1 MTVIAGP
8 AITPTGNGL
17 IYFSDPGNKKSYSST
32 ENLYPTS
39 ENWGLMLTSSTPSP
53 YYQVSAGGPDGGA
66 YYVTTVTNT
75 VSSNYWFEWGNTV
88 SLNAG
93 DTVTQTFHI
102 RPITTSSGTLQT
114 AALQFWTGAGR
125 AWTTT
130 RYVQFTLGTTASVL
144 SYSFGTSTGSIS
156 VLDNGW
162 YRISQTAIADQ
173 AGYSGMSL
181 FLSGA
186 VGFNTGTIY
195 HFAAAQIEKNPQFT
209 GYTPTY
215 GTAITR
221 GTGLSDLSLT
231 SSTLS
236 TFVNGNAVYYPANGG
251 YLNLGPAN
259 YVSNNITNYAYI
271 NTPLSGTRFSA
282 TSDFTISTWFN
293 FGNNFSTLTNVMG
306 TLAGSLYFNGWGL
319 QWFGN
324 TTTYQISTW
333 VRTSVGIV
341 GCYNAYDSAGPGDGY
356 NCNTSTW
363 YNATMVYSTINAYHA
378 IYVNGQLA
386 NIANPPLTTGT
397 FVVTNPNF
405 NIGSS
410 NGSGGGATQVPF
422 PGSFGP
428 TQVYNRMLS
437 SDEIQQNFNA
447 FRGRYGI

>member
-1 MTVIAGP
+1 MTIIAGP
-8 AITPTGNGL
+8 VISSGL
-17 IYFSDPGNKKSYSST
+17 IYFSDPGNKKSYNPS
-32 ENLYPTS
+32 ENLYPQS
-39 ENWGLMLTSSTPSP
+39 ETLNAGGYSFINDAPSP
-53 YYQVSAGGPDGGA
+53 YYQVNSGGPYGGV
-66 YYVTTVTNT
+66 YFVTTVTT
-75 VSSNYWFEWGNTV
+75 YSGNYWFEWGNTV

-93 DTVTQTFHI
+93 DTVTQTWHV
-102 RPITTSSGTLQT
+102 RPYVTATNTMTQIQLQ
-114 AALQFWTGAGR
+114 LWTGAGR

-130 RYVQFTLGTTASVL
+130 RLVTFNLGSNPSVSGY
-144 SYSFGTSTGSIS
+144 SYSTSQTGAIS

-162 YRISQTAIADQ
+162 YRISQTATADQ
-173 AGYSGMSL
+173 SGYSGMSL
-181 FLSGA
+181 FVGSLST
-186 VGFNTGTIY
+186 TGTTY

-221 GTGLSDLSLT
+221 ATGLSDLSLT

-259 YVSNNITNYAYI
+259 YISNNITNYAYI
-271 NTPLSGTRFSA
+271 NTPLSGIRFSA

-293 FGNNFSTLTNVMG
+293 FGNNFSTLTNIMG

-341 GCYNAYDSAGPGDGY
+341 GCYGVYDSAGPGNGY

-405 NIGSS
+405 NLGSS
-410 NGSGGGATQVPF
+410 NGAGGGATQVPF

-447 FRGRYGI
+447 YRGRYGL